1 VWKTHRQALVEAA
14 AECVEV
20 GAGGVAAV
28 RLEELGRHVRR
39 GAAALAALALRCFR
53 RRLCHAEVAH
63 LGKRPTGCEKALGV
77 YVPQSLLRRSRVHTR
92 LGSLPD

>member
-39 GAAALAALALRCFR
+39 GAALR
-53 RRLCHAEVAH
+53 RRQRGDSAVALH
-63 LGKRPTGCEKALGV
+63 VA
-77 YVPQSLLRRSRVHTR
+77 
-92 LGSLPD
+92 